1 MPSYSQFTPMRQ
13 NVHPE
18 RPTDLYDRD
27 IYKNFLDLF
36 GIGYFDGN
44 QRFYD
49 IVRDRVLIV
58 PMNLEK
64 PPIVYE
70 RDSANYANEMNE
82 GIKRIL
88 HKIPPEHQSFTKAI
102 EYIRNGERRF

>member
-1 MPSYSQFTPMRQ
+1 MRQ

-18 RPTDLYDRD
+18 RPTDLYDNE
-27 IYKNFLDLF
+27 IYKSFVELF
-36 GIGYFDGN
+36 GIAYDDGN
-44 QRFYD
+44 RRYYD
-49 IVRDRVLIV
+49 TVRDRVLIV

-70 RDSANYANEMNE
+70 RNSTDFANEMYM